1 MKHWLIAGMT
11 FTAIA
16 LWSTTM
22 TASPADIWPSDG
34 EEQRLWLRAQEE
46 ERVINESGL
55 LYEDPQLE
63 AYLNEVARKLQPPD
77 VLRSVPIKILVLK
90 DPHLNAFAFPNG
102 VIYVHT
108 GILARME
115 NEAQLATLLGH
126 EMTHCTH
133 KHALKAF
140 RKLKNLH
147 PVSTFDACTQ
157 DTPGRSRD
165 LVTLLGSTGA
175 LAAITGYTREL
186 ETEADQVGFQLVLR
200 AGYDVKEGAKLFE
213 HLKEEIEIYKIKE
226 PFVFGTHP
234 KLKKRIEN
242 CEHFLESC
250 EGKKGSGIKN
260 REVFLKKVHKVI
272 LENAHLD
279 LKTGRFDMAQKGLER
294 YLALEPQNARAYY
307 LLGEVF
313 RQQGDQ
319 ERAKAF
325 LGKAIAIDPAY
336 PDPHKAIGLIYYKG
350 GERGRARSYFET
362 CLALSPNVPDRAYI
376 EGYLAECK
384 EE

>member
-1 MKHWLIAGMT
+1 
-11 FTAIA
+11 
-16 LWSTTM
+16 
-22 TASPADIWPSDG
+22 
-34 EEQRLWLRAQEE
+34 
-46 ERVINESGL
+46 
-55 LYEDPQLE
+55 
-63 AYLNEVARKLQPPD
+63 
-77 VLRSVPIKILVLK
+77 
-90 DPHLNAFAFPNG
+90 
-102 VIYVHT
+102 
-108 GILARME
+108 
-115 NEAQLATLLGH
+115 
-126 EMTHCTH
+126 
-133 KHALKAF
+133 
-140 RKLKNLH
+140 
-147 PVSTFDACTQ
+147 
-157 DTPGRSRD
+157 
-165 LVTLLGSTGA
+165 
-175 LAAITGYTREL
+175 
-186 ETEADQVGFQLVLR
+186 
-200 AGYDVKEGAKLFE
+200 VKEGAKLFE

-250 EGKKGSGIKN
+250 EGEKGSGIKN